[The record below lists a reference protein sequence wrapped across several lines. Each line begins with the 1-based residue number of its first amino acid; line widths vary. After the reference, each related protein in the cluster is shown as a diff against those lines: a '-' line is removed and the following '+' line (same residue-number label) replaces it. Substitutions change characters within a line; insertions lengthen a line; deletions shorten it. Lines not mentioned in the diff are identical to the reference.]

1 MSLIDRSWVPVF
13 NSSLLNLSKTNGLSS
28 RMNWVNRWFT
38 WSLLYFTLVSSY
50 WKPSI
55 TDFEVLKKLSI
66 IIRSYWALFERMRK
80 LSRSRVVYFIKAVT
94 SKLIFSLKAI
104 IYSVLVRIL
113 VSLGPISL
121 SILVISR
128 LSSLLL

>member
-66 IIRSYWALFERMRK
+66 IIRSYWALFERIRK

>member
-1 MSLIDRSWVPVF
+1 VPVF
-13 NSSLLNLSKTNGLSS
+13 NSSLPNLSKTKGLSS
-28 RMNWVNRWFT
+28 RMNCMNRWFT
-38 WSLLYFTLVSSY
+38 WSLLYFTLVSSC

-55 TDFEVLKKLSI
+55 TDFEVLKKLSM
-66 IIRSYWALFERMRK
+66 IIRSCCDLFERMRK

-94 SKLIFSLKAI
+94 SRLIFSLKDI
-104 IYSVLVRIL
+104 IVSVFVRIF

-121 SILVISR
+121 SIRVISR

>member
-13 NSSLLNLSKTNGLSS
+13 NSSLLNLSKTKGLSS
-28 RMNWVNRWFT
+28 KMNYVNRWFT
-38 WSLLYFTLVSSY
+38 WSLLYFTLVSSC
-50 WKPSI
+50 WKPSM
-55 TDFEVLKKLSI
+55 TDFEVLKKLSM
-66 IIRSYWALFERMRK
+66 IIRSYWALLERIRK

>member
-1 MSLIDRSWVPVF
+1 MSLIERSWVPVF
-13 NSSLLNLSKTNGLSS
+13 NSSLLNLSKTKGLSS
-28 RMNWVNRWFT
+28 KMNYVNRWFT
-38 WSLLYFTLVSSY
+38 WSLLYFTLVSSC
-50 WKPSI
+50 WKPSM
-55 TDFEVLKKLSI
+55 TDFEVLKKLSM

-121 SILVISR
+121 SIREISR

>member
-1 MSLIDRSWVPVF
+1 M
-13 NSSLLNLSKTNGLSS
+13 
-28 RMNWVNRWFT
+28 
-38 WSLLYFTLVSSY
+38 
-50 WKPSI
+50 

-66 IIRSYWALFERMRK
+66 IIRSYWALFERIRK

-121 SILVISR
+121 SIREISR